1 MTELKIIPFSG
12 YDKEEK
18 TMAKEDLRI
27 IKTKE
32 KLSSALMVLLK
43 TESLKEVKISELC
56 AQAKV
61 SRATFYNNF
70 DTVDDVL
77 SYYITKFELP
87 LEEILEKNVAN
98 LNLNDKSSLPR
109 LWKAYIFP
117 IVAELEKK
125 KDEIY
130 DVINEQ
136 KLSGDFYL
144 AILGFIT
151 STMTRILP
159 LYKSQRDVKTPDE
172 VSIAHAAGGMTNL
185 LFNLLQTGDKY
196 TLEEKQFFVYHLVFE
211 QPNSFFELQDS
222 KGY

>member
-1 MTELKIIPFSG
+1 MLGDGFKFADYYSSYGLKDNPIDVTTTTWPTIQSII
-12 YDKEEK
+12 
-18 TMAKEDLRI
+18 
-27 IKTKE
+27 
-32 KLSSALMVLLK
+32 
-43 TESLKEVKISELC
+43 
-56 AQAKV
+56 
-61 SRATFYNNF
+61 
-70 DTVDDVL
+70 DDYCIEPSV
-77 SYYITKFELP
+77 
-87 LEEILEKNVAN
+87 V
-98 LNLNDKSSLPR
+98 
-109 LWKAYIFP
+109 
-117 IVAELEKK
+117 EKK

-151 STMTRILP
+151 STMNRILP

-196 TLEEKQFFVYHLVFE
+196 TLEEKQFFVYHLIFE